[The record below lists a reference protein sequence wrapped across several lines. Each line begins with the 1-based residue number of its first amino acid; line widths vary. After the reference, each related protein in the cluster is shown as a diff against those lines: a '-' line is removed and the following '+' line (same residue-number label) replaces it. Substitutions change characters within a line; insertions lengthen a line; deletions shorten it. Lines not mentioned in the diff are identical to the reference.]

1 MECVIAMPP
10 NLFFGTSIAVC
21 VLVLSKHKSDTTM
34 RFIDASGE
42 DFFRKETNNNVLTD
56 EHIERIIDL
65 FSSQD
70 EVEYVAKSV
79 DKSTIAENG
88 FNLSVNTYVETK
100 DKREV
105 IDIAKLNEEIVQT
118 VSRITT
124 LRTDIDAII
133 KEIEG

>member
-1 MECVIAMPP
+1 M
-10 NLFFGTSIAVC
+10 
-21 VLVLSKHKSDTTM
+21 
-34 RFIDASGE
+34 
-42 DFFRKETNNNVLTD
+42 
-56 EHIERIIDL
+56 
-65 FSSQD
+65 
-70 EVEYVAKSV
+70 
-79 DKSTIAENG
+79 
-88 FNLSVNTYVETK
+88 NTYVEAK